1 MGVCMVDV
9 NNHVPDP
16 SRFVG
21 ARRGAELLE
30 KARVEVV
37 KGREHQT
44 KPARHKLHIE
54 YATEAEEV
62 PNTAY
67 YRERIRAGELFA
79 ADAQTASVSGLK
91 AFVPVS
97 EAEAAARASAL
108 EHFDYPANIGGEAP
122 PQFFAAPARASK
134 RDTQPTAEKGST

>member
-1 MGVCMVDV
+1 M
-9 NNHVPDP
+9 
-16 SRFVG
+16 
-21 ARRGAELLE
+21 LE

-67 YRERIRAGELFA
+67 YRERVRNGELFA
-79 ADAQTASVSGLK
+79 ADAQTASISGLK
-91 AFVPVS
+91 AFVPVAD
-97 EAEAAARASAL
+97 AEAAARTEAL
-108 EHFDYPANIGGEAP
+108 KAFEFSANIGGEEPAP
-122 PQFFAAPARASK
+122 FFSAPAQASK
-134 RDTQPTAEKGST
+134 RAPQPAPTEKGNP